1 MEKPSTDFVNWLE
14 NLQRESW
21 NLELIIS
28 GFSIFLLGEAMD
40 LLIDGL
46 RLIHHN

>member
-1 MEKPSTDFVNWLE
+1 MNTPNSKLSEWLE

-28 GFSIFLLGEAMD
+28 GFSIFLLFKSTDILSDALMY
-40 LLIDGL
+40 
-46 RLIHHN
+46 